1 MKKIGFIGAT
11 DKTDLIIYV
20 AKVLEQLGKK
30 VIVVDTT
37 ILQKSKYVVPAIDPT
52 KSYVTDF
59 GNVDYAIGF
68 DSLADVARYF
78 GVKDSSNT
86 ENWYYDYM
94 LIDIDCEMNVENFEI
109 EETEKNYFVT
119 SFDMYSLKRGVEILK
134 NISLNLNLSKILL
147 NYNISKEDEEYLN
160 YLSIDTKIIWN
171 ELTIYVPILDE
182 NQKLIENEQR
192 VYNARI
198 KKLLPEYQESI
209 IYIVQNIVGDIST
222 SKIKKIIKE

>member
-1 MKKIGFIGAT
+1 MKKIGFIGAA
-11 DKTDLIIYV
+11 DKTDLITYV
-20 AKVLEQLGKK
+20 AKVLELLGKK

-37 ILQKSKYVVPAIDPT
+37 ILQKSKYVVPTIDPT

-68 DSLADVARYF
+68 ENISDVARYL
-78 GVKDSSNT
+78 GVKESSNMD
-86 ENWYYDYM
+86 NWNYDYM
-94 LIDIDCEMNVENFEI
+94 LIDIDNEKQVENFEI
-109 EETEKNYFVT
+109 EENGKNYFVT
-119 SFDMYSLKRGVEILK
+119 SFDMYSLKRGVDVLK
-134 NISLNLNLSKILL
+134 NVSLNLNLSRILM

-160 YLSIDTKIIWN
+160 YLTVDTRVVWD

-198 KKLLPEYQESI
+198 KELLPEYQESI

>member
-11 DKTDLIIYV
+11 DKTDLITYV
-20 AKVLEQLGKK
+20 AKVLELLGKR

-52 KSYVTDF
+52 KSYITDF
-59 GNVDYAIGF
+59 ENVDYAIGF
-68 DSLADVARYF
+68 DSIADVARYL
-78 GVKDSSNT
+78 GVKENSNMD
-86 ENWYYDYM
+86 NWNYDYM
-94 LIDIDCEMNVENFEI
+94 LIDIDNEKKVESFEI
-109 EETEKNYFVT
+109 EETGKNYFVT
-119 SFDMYSLKRGVEILK
+119 SFDMYSLKRGVDVLK
-134 NISLNLNLSKILL
+134 KISLNLNLSRILM
-147 NYNISKEDEEYLN
+147 NYNINKEDEEYLN
-160 YLSIDTKIIWN
+160 YLTVDARVIWN
-171 ELTIYVPILDE
+171 ELTIYVPIIDE

-222 SKIKKIIKE
+222 NKIKKIIKE

>member
-1 MKKIGFIGAT
+1 M
-11 DKTDLIIYV
+11 
-20 AKVLEQLGKK
+20 
-30 VIVVDTT
+30 
-37 ILQKSKYVVPAIDPT
+37 
-52 KSYVTDF
+52 
-59 GNVDYAIGF
+59 
-68 DSLADVARYF
+68 
-78 GVKDSSNT
+78 
-86 ENWYYDYM
+86 
-94 LIDIDCEMNVENFEI
+94 
-109 EETEKNYFVT
+109 
-119 SFDMYSLKRGVEILK
+119 
-134 NISLNLNLSKILL
+134 

-160 YLSIDTKIIWN
+160 YLTVDTRVVWD